1 MSMLF
6 DATFGTEEIVQIL
19 DRMQL
24 NCACPYSNSRRR
36 WPSMRSVSFFAGTM
50 QTSTAATAAI

>member
-1 MSMLF
+1 MLF
-6 DATFGTEEIVQIL
+6 HGTFGTEDIVEIL
-19 DRMQL
+19 DQMQL

-36 WPSMRSVSFFAGTM
+36 WPSMRSVTFFAGMM